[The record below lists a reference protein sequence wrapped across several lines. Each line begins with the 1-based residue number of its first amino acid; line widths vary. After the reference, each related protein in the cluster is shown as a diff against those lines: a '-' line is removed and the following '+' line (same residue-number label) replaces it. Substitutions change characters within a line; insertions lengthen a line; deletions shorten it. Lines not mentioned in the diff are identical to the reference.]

1 MSAIGRTN
9 SKTSVS
15 SGGSKNNAKPSRAV
29 VLELSTNFPCHFPLL
44 GRFLQFLDQDSD
56 RRAYGKLIMMSL
68 LIRDDYKMMGAFNG
82 DLDIDLLRAFL
93 FVQQTG
99 GFSQAAALLNRTQPA
114 ISLQIKRLEA
124 RVGNPVFERSR
135 SGTVSLTATGI
146 TLSSYAHQ
154 ILAMHD
160 EAVSR
165 LAAPSIRSRVRIGIL
180 EELGHSRLPI
190 VLRSFLKVFPSTSP
204 QVQVS
209 LSNQLVN
216 DLMLGRLDMAV
227 VAGQPDFMQGVSLWL
242 EPLVWVGS
250 SAVPVP
256 LKPPLPLVLLP
267 DPCFYRRA
275 AAEALAGIG
284 MHWTQA
290 CLSSTMAGVRATVIA
305 GLGITIMGQSEVT
318 EGLRI
323 IGSELSLP
331 QLPPAAIMIYYR
343 SKDLDEAAQSLSK
356 HVRRSL
362 N

>member
-1 MSAIGRTN
+1 MQR
-9 SKTSVS
+9 
-15 SGGSKNNAKPSRAV
+15 
-29 VLELSTNFPCHFPLL
+29 
-44 GRFLQFLDQDSD
+44 
-56 RRAYGKLIMMSL
+56 L
-68 LIRDDYKMMGAFNG
+68 LIRDGYKVIGAFSG

-256 LKPPLPLVLLP
+256 LQPPLPRVLRP
-267 DPCFYRRA
+267 DPCFSRRA

-331 QLPPAAIMIYYR
+331 QLPPAAIMIYSR

>member
-1 MSAIGRTN
+1 MAN
-9 SKTSVS
+9 S
-15 SGGSKNNAKPSRAV
+15 
-29 VLELSTNFPCHFPLL
+29 
-44 GRFLQFLDQDSD
+44 
-56 RRAYGKLIMMSL
+56 
-68 LIRDDYKMMGAFNG
+68 GA

-114 ISLQIKRLEA
+114 ISLQIKRLES
-124 RVGNPVFERSR
+124 RVGSPIFERSR
-135 SGTVSLTATGI
+135 NGAVSLTATGI
-146 TLSSYAHQ
+146 TLAGYAHQ

-160 EAVSR
+160 EALSR
-165 LAAPSIRSRVRIGIL
+165 LTAPSIRSRVRIGIL
-180 EELGHSRLPI
+180 EELGHSRLPL
-190 VLRSFLKVFPSTSP
+190 VLRAFSQAFPSTSP
-204 QVQVS
+204 QVHVS

-227 VAGQPDFMQGVSLWL
+227 VAGEPGFMQGVPLWS

-250 SAVPVP
+250 SAVPTP

-275 AAEALAGIG
+275 AAEALAGAG
-284 MHWTQA
+284 TPWTQA
-290 CLSSTMAGVRATVIA
+290 CLSTTMAGVRATVIA
-305 GLGITIMGQSEVT
+305 GLGIAIMGQSEVT
-318 EGLRI
+318 EGLRN
-323 IGSELSLP
+323 IGSELALP

-343 SKDLDEAAQSLSK
+343 SNDLDEAAQSLSR

>member
-1 MSAIGRTN
+1 MAQLRG
-9 SKTSVS
+9 
-15 SGGSKNNAKPSRAV
+15 
-29 VLELSTNFPCHFPLL
+29 E
-44 GRFLQFLDQDSD
+44 
-56 RRAYGKLIMMSL
+56 
-68 LIRDDYKMMGAFNG
+68 
-82 DLDIDLLRAFL
+82 LDIDLLRAFL

-99 GFSQAAALLNRTQPA
+99 SFSQAAALLNRTQPA
-114 ISLQIKRLEA
+114 ISLQIKRLES
-124 RVGNPVFERSR
+124 RVGSPILERSR
-135 SGTVSLTATGI
+135 NGAVTLTATGI
-146 TLSSYAHQ
+146 TLAGYAHQ

-180 EELGHSRLPI
+180 EELGHSRLPL
-190 VLRSFLKVFPSTSP
+190 VLRSFSQAFPSTSP
-204 QVQVS
+204 QVHVS

-227 VAGQPDFMQGVSLWL
+227 VAGEPGFLQGVPLWS
-242 EPLVWVGS
+242 EPLVWVSS

-275 AAEALAGIG
+275 AAEALTATATP
-284 MHWTQA
+284 WTQA
-290 CLSSTMAGVRATVIA
+290 CLSTTMAGVRATVIA

-323 IGSELSLP
+323 IGSELTLP

-343 SKDLDEAAQSLSK
+343 SRDLDEAAQTLSR
-356 HVRRSL
+356 HVRRRL
-362 N
+362 T

>member
-1 MSAIGRTN
+1 MAFLIIIVFYKAMSAFSN
-9 SKTSVS
+9 
-15 SGGSKNNAKPSRAV
+15 
-29 VLELSTNFPCHFPLL
+29 
-44 GRFLQFLDQDSD
+44 
-56 RRAYGKLIMMSL
+56 
-68 LIRDDYKMMGAFNG
+68 

-93 FVQQTG
+93 FVQQAG

-114 ISLQIKRLEA
+114 ISLQIKRLES
-124 RVGNPVFERSR
+124 RVGNSVFERSR
-135 SGTVSLTATGI
+135 NGTVSLTATGI

-160 EAVSR
+160 EAVSK

-180 EELGHSRLPI
+180 EELGHSRLPV
-190 VLRSFLKVFPSTSP
+190 VLRSFSKVFAGTSP

-227 VAGQPDFMQGVSLWL
+227 VAGEPGFMQGVQLWS

-250 SAVPVP
+250 SAVPLP

-275 AAEALAGIG
+275 AADALAGIG
-284 MHWTQA
+284 MQWTQA
-290 CLSSTMAGVRATVIA
+290 CFSSTMAGVRATVIA

-323 IGSELSLP
+323 IGSELALP
-331 QLPPAAIMIYYR
+331 QLPPATIMIYYR
-343 SKDLDEAAQSLSK
+343 NHDLDEAAQSLSG

-362 N
+362 K